1 MTTSTHALASIE
13 TWIPVP
19 HPPRHRHLH
28 LVREGSEPREQWVRA
43 LAQSVV
49 EVLAGKRAVATLVN
63 HVSPVVFQA
72 LRAPQPDP
80 RLRQGTVLTV
90 RTQPLGEDN
99 LEVAAVVGCP
109 QRTRALTLRLHRRH
123 GRWRCVSVAVL

>member
-1 MTTSTHALASIE
+1 MTTSAHDLAEIE
-13 TWIPVP
+13 TWIPFP
-19 HPPRHRHLH
+19 HPPRPRHLH
-28 LVREGSEPREQWVRA
+28 LVREGPQPQQQWVRA

-49 EVLAGKRAVATLVN
+49 EVLGGRRAVATLVN

-72 LRAPQPDP
+72 LRAPRPDP
-80 RLRQGTVLTV
+80 RLRHGTVLTV

-109 QRTRALTLRLHRRH
+109 ERTRALTLRLHRRH